1 VLEGMALGHINH
13 MAIQVRRYRVSARAE
28 GGHSWIHFGRPS
40 AIHTLL
46 RLGSKITDLVL
57 PMSPKTT
64 FNIGTIHGG
73 TTVNTI
79 AREASFDLDLRS
91 EAPGLL
97 EAIAARVESLAA
109 TFNTAEVQVE
119 ARVIGDRPA
128 GSVPRD
134 HPLVQLAA
142 RALEAAGLSDFTYEA
157 GSTDANIPL
166 SRGLPCVCIG
176 LTRGANSHR
185 PDEYIETGE
194 VHIGLDSVIRVVKGA
209 FDL

>member
-1 VLEGMALGHINH
+1 
-13 MAIQVRRYRVSARAE
+13 
-28 GGHSWIHFGRPS
+28 
-40 AIHTLL
+40 
-46 RLGSKITDLVL
+46 
-57 PMSPKTT
+57 MSPKTT

-128 GSVPRD
+128 GSC
-134 HPLVQLAA
+134 A
-142 RALEAAGLSDFTYEA
+142 RATRP
-157 GSTDANIPL
+157 GSG
-166 SRGLPCVCIG
+166 S
-176 LTRGANSHR
+176 
-185 PDEYIETGE
+185 
-194 VHIGLDSVIRVVKGA
+194 
-209 FDL
+209 